1 MKIYFRRNSICS
13 FNGGQSLR
21 NGLSSPSRSK
31 YSQID
36 QSAPVN
42 LAVSQSMSDNGS
54 HSQSNNGLSLSHKQ
68 NDVASLTAAAKPSSL
83 ESEQDAI
90 SSSIASLYQHKLA
103 YCPPD
108 ATTPLYYSNFYGRP
122 PTSSVYGYV
131 YYYNFFF
138 LVSNSFTSSLSIT
151 IEHIH
156 CMRHLHIH
164 HMH

>member
-1 MKIYFRRNSICS
+1 MVNGKKYFRRNSICS

-31 YSQID
+31 YSHVD

-42 LAVSQSMSDNGS
+42 LTQSLNDSS
-54 HSQSNNGLSLSHKQ
+54 SNGLSLGHKQ
-68 NDVASLTAAAKPSSL
+68 SEAASLTAAAKPSSL

-108 ATTPLYYSNFYGRP
+108 ATTQLYYQNFYGRP
-122 PTSSVYGYV
+122 PTSSVYG
-131 YYYNFFF
+131 
-138 LVSNSFTSSLSIT
+138 
-151 IEHIH
+151 
-156 CMRHLHIH
+156 
-164 HMH
+164 